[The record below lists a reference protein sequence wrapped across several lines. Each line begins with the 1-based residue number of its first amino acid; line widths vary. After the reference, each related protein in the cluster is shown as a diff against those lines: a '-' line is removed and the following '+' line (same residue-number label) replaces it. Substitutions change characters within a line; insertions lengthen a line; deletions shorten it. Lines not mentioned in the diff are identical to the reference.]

1 VDVTDVTRLDW
12 KDRRSRLRR
21 WLGGVGAPPS
31 LRAQITLMVSAFAL
45 GGVVAA
51 LLFVGIW
58 RHTAAESDRART
70 AQLIDRH
77 RMQVAERR
85 LETVEAQLT
94 AEHAA
99 LVRARRSAARAG
111 GRLRALKRLHA
122 AVARSLPGQVAAVE
136 TTASALAHDGA
147 KLTSELAALRHYL
160 REAEA
165 TGIDP
170 GFVNAQIN
178 YLIGSS
184 DSVRSAVAKL
194 EQQAESARASAA
206 KLSRKN

>member
-1 VDVTDVTRLDW
+1 MDVTDVTRLDW

-31 LRAQITLMVSAFAL
+31 LRAQLTLTASAFVL
-45 GGVVAA
+45 GAVLAS

-70 AQLIDRH
+70 AQVAERH
-77 RMQVAERR
+77 KLQVAERR
-85 LETVEAQLT
+85 LATVEAKLAAQRTALT
-94 AEHAA
+94 
-99 LVRARRSAARAG
+99 RARRNAVRTAAQ
-111 GRLRALKRLHA
+111 LRALRRLHA
-122 AVARSLPGQVAAVE
+122 TVARSLPGEVAAVE
-136 TTASALAHDGA
+136 TTANAVAHDAA
-147 KLTSELAALRHYL
+147 KLTSELASLRHYM
-160 REAEA
+160 RNTQA
-165 TGIDP
+165 TGVDP

-194 EQQAESARASAA
+194 EQQAENARASAA
-206 KLSRKN
+206 KLGRSH